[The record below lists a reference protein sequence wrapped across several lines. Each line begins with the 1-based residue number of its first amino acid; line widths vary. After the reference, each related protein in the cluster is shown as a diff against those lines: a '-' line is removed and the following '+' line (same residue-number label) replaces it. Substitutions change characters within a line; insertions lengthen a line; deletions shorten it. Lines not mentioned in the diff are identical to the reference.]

1 MSIRQI
7 ALGSTHPSFA
17 ECIEGLANI
26 CEATGR
32 QFEYEQLMKRA
43 ANIQSLYAEQEQ
55 ELAAPTK
62 RIMQPDSGPSAPVH
76 SIHKLCVCEREK
88 FIDNRIDD

>member
-1 MSIRQI
+1 
-7 ALGSTHPSFA
+7 
-17 ECIEGLANI
+17 
-26 CEATGR
+26 
-32 QFEYEQLMKRA
+32 MKRA